1 MPITYYTEQEVEKIK
16 EQLEQEYAYALAEIK
31 DDNCQA
37 AIRRWILRE
46 QLINMPAKQLRN
58 HLINAIKLWTLW
70 ITLVSEIDTPWPLL
84 SQRVWKSPRILA
96 GPAGSGK
103 HQRIPLDLPPKERET
118 CNDNKL
124 AVTYGAGTVTA

>member
-58 HLINAIKLWTLW
+58 HLINAIKL
-70 ITLVSEIDTPWPLL
+70 
-84 SQRVWKSPRILA
+84 
-96 GPAGSGK
+96 
-103 HQRIPLDLPPKERET
+103 
-118 CNDNKL
+118 
-124 AVTYGAGTVTA
+124 